1 MFSVL
6 PYHLI
11 ARGLL
16 IALLLVAAYFFKDFL
31 IPVLVA
37 LIIGFASWPLY
48 QRLHEALGE
57 RDALASGI
65 AILVIVLVLIVPLS
79 FAFSLAFQEFRQW
92 GGWLIEV
99 NRTGLPVPPRIA
111 ALPGIGPWLAAV
123 WQDNLASPHGVGEVI
138 RLVSG
143 EQIGNLYRLGL
154 SFSGKAINLLLGLLF
169 MLITLFFF
177 YKDGKN
183 LSRQLD
189 VIGERVLPYR
199 WQRFSRVVP
208 ATVSSTVLGMGL
220 IAIGEGL
227 VLGVAYAIAGVQSP
241 VILGVITGFMAL
253 VPGGAPLSFTLVSLS
268 LGFSGHTGAAIGLF
282 LWGTLE
288 LFIVDKTLRPRL
300 VGGPI
305 KLPFLPTFF
314 GLVGGA
320 KTLGLVG
327 LFLGPILMALLVAIW
342 REWLRA
348 AQEEPALPAIQAER
362 PESQPPGPPDNS
374 GRG

>member
-16 IALLLVAAYFFKDFL
+16 IALLLVAAFFFKDFL

-48 QRLHEALGE
+48 QRLHQALGE
-57 RDALASGI
+57 RDTLAAGV

-99 NRTGLPVPPRIA
+99 NREGLPVPPRIA
-111 ALPGIGPWLAAV
+111 ALPGIGPWLASV
-123 WQDNLASPHGVGEVI
+123 WQENLASPHGVGEVI
-138 RLVSG
+138 RLISG

-189 VIGERVLPYR
+189 VIGEQVLPYR

-227 VLGVAYAIAGVQSP
+227 VLGTAYSIAGVQSP

-348 AQEEPALPAIQAER
+348 AQEEPVLPAMQAER
-362 PESQPPGPPDNS
+362 PESQPPGPPDS
-374 GRG
+374 SDQG

>member
-48 QRLHEALGE
+48 QRLHEALGG

-92 GGWLIEV
+92 GGWLVEV

-111 ALPGIGPWLAAV
+111 ALPGIGPWLASV

-177 YKDGKN
+177 YKDGKK
-183 LSRQLD
+183 LAVQLD
-189 VIGERVLPYR
+189 IIGERVLPYR

-220 IAIGEGL
+220 IAVGEGL
-227 VLGVAYAIAGVQSP
+227 VLGTAYAIAGVQSP

-253 VPGGAPLSFTLVSLS
+253 VPGGAPLSFTVVSLS
-268 LGFSGHTGAAIGLF
+268 LGFGGHTGAAIGLF

-348 AQEEPALPAIQAER
+348 AQEEPVPATL
-362 PESQPPGPPDNS
+362 PGPSD
-374 GRG
+374 GTE